1 MHAIQDPAASTDMTK
16 QGRKYGNLPN
26 MDSSEKR
33 LGYFFAG
40 CARKPPIAGPIT
52 RAIARDDVT

>member
-1 MHAIQDPAASTDMTK
+1 MRDAGCARVLLIIALANLTSLAIMLT
-16 QGRKYGNLPN
+16 
-26 MDSSEKR
+26 
-33 LGYFFAG
+33 